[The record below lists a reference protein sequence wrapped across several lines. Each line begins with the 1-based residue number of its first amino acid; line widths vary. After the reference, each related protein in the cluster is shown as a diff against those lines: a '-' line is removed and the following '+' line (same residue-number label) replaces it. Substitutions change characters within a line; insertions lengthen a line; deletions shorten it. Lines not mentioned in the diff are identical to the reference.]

1 MLLQRTLGLK
11 EDAYLVEGS
20 FEGLEMCL
28 KTLDYLNSLSM
39 LPAGSIDAA
48 VAISDKSGAPLGVSF
63 KNKFEGGD
71 FWFVIPYPIAKAS
84 RQQAEKLVSAVIK
97 GGIVASVKKKKV
109 DAGIFKKAIREY
121 LAVSLAEE
129 ALCECDK
136 DREPRSFVFNEGR
149 NERLG
154 ALLEKLAKENG
165 FDLKQMD
172 ALEICCGNGMSTAAI
187 KPLFKGLLCV
197 DNDKCAI
204 CNGVYHGTLDPEN
217 VMVVDA
223 MGLTKYVDEKYDA
236 VVGLMLGTIYE
247 FNKNIWRMI
256 FEEAVRTLKD
266 DGFLL
271 LTVNNKEE
279 MDFLASAFKEMG
291 IKGSV
296 IDNRNRNDIYD
307 GWAFFAVKSKG
318 RYGH

>member
-1 MLLQRTLGLK
+1 
-11 EDAYLVEGS
+11 
-20 FEGLEMCL
+20 
-28 KTLDYLNSLSM
+28 
-39 LPAGSIDAA
+39 
-48 VAISDKSGAPLGVSF
+48 
-63 KNKFEGGD
+63 
-71 FWFVIPYPIAKAS
+71 
-84 RQQAEKLVSAVIK
+84 
-97 GGIVASVKKKKV
+97 
-109 DAGIFKKAIREY
+109 
-121 LAVSLAEE
+121 
-129 ALCECDK
+129 
-136 DREPRSFVFNEGR
+136 
-149 NERLG
+149 
-154 ALLEKLAKENG
+154 
-165 FDLKQMD
+165 
-172 ALEICCGNGMSTAAI
+172 
-187 KPLFKGLLCV
+187 
-197 DNDKCAI
+197 
-204 CNGVYHGTLDPEN
+204 
-217 VMVVDA
+217 MVVDA